1 MLGSIRDVTL
11 TPRIGVIGGGQLAR
25 MLFSA
30 ALDLDIEVSF
40 LVRQTDE
47 GILGRA
53 ANVVVGDLSFESIAQ
68 FASGVDVLT
77 FEHELTPVATLH
89 ALEERGVCLRP
100 SAKTMEV
107 AANKLAQREL
117 FGRLKLPIPRFAKLN
132 RDTVFDLPCIAKTIS
147 GGYDGR
153 GVRWINEA
161 TELEPLADD
170 SVEWLV
176 EELLEVEGELAVLTV
191 SSADGDITT
200 YPPVRTIQ
208 REGICVEV
216 QWPATMTGDIDERAQ
231 ATATAIAREL
241 GAVGVLAVE
250 FFVVGGK
257 LYVNEIAPRVHNS
270 GHLTIEAA
278 STSQFEN
285 HLRAVAG
292 LPLGPTNFNTPA
304 TMVNLIGPLNP
315 IADYQAVPDTRLHLY
330 GKTPRAGRKVGHV
343 TATATSAAAASQLA
357 HRARDRI
364 VSGG

>member
-1 MLGSIRDVTL
+1 M
-11 TPRIGVIGGGQLAR
+11 TPRIGIIGGGQLAR
-25 MLFSA
+25 MLFQA
-30 ALDLDIEVSF
+30 AVDIDIEVSF
-40 LVRQTDE
+40 LVRETDE
-47 GILGRA
+47 GIRGLA
-53 ANVVVGDLSFESIAQ
+53 ANVVVGDLGFETITQ

-77 FEHELTPVATLH
+77 FEHELTPIETLH
-89 ALEERGVCLRP
+89 KLADAGVCLRP

-117 FGRLKLPIPRFAKLN
+117 FSRLKLPIPRFAKLN
-132 RDTVFDLPCIAKTIS
+132 RDTAFVDPCIAKAIT

-161 TELEPLADD
+161 QDLEPLVNDN
-170 SVEWLV
+170 VEWLIEDLLDV
-176 EELLEVEGELAVLTV
+176 EDELAVLTV
-191 SSADGDITT
+191 SSIDGDVTT

-208 REGICVEV
+208 RDGICVEV
-216 QWPATMTGDIDERAQ
+216 QWPPATTADLDERAQ
-231 ATATAIAREL
+231 AMASAIAREL

-292 LPLGPTNFNTPA
+292 LPLGPTNFITPA
-304 TMVNLIGPLNP
+304 TMVNLIGNINRL
-315 IADYQAVPDTRLHLY
+315 ADYQVAPNTRLHLY
-330 GKTPRAGRKVGHV
+330 GKTGRKGRKVGHV
-343 TATATSAAAASQLA
+343 TATAANVAAASQLA
-357 HRARDRI
+357 HRVRERI
-364 VSGG
+364 IASD